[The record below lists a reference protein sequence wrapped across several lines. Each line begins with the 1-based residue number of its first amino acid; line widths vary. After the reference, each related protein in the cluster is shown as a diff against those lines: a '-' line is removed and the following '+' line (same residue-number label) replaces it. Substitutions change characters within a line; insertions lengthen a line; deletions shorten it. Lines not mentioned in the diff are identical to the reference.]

1 MSPVDRSRIRVKAM
15 LVALDRTGTS
25 HAVTLNPPTLEHPD
39 GYHRL
44 IGGGVELGETH
55 RDAVLREVDEEL
67 GARVD
72 DLTSLGVVENIF
84 RIDGVLGHE
93 VVFLYTGRLDPMP
106 PAEGATLT
114 ESDGSVVPVVWRP
127 VDDEQEALPLV
138 PAAVVPLVRDLTS
151 T

>member
-15 LVALDRTGTS
+15 LVALDRTRTS

-55 RDAVLREVDEEL
+55 RDAVLREVEEEL

-72 DLTSLGVVENIF
+72 DLVSLGVVENIF
-84 RIDGVLGHE
+84 WIDGVLGHE
-93 VVFLYTGRLDPMP
+93 IVFLYAGCLDPMP
-106 PAEGATLT
+106 PAEGAALT

-127 VDDEQEALPLV
+127 VDDEHEALPLF